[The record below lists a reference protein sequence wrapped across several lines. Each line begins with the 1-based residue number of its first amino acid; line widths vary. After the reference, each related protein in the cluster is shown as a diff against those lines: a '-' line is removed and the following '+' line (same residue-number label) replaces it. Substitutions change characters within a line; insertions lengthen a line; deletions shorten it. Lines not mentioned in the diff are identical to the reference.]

1 VGAGAPRGPMRG
13 DGAEGSR
20 TREVHLEV
28 LRTARVALLEAKGP
42 TEGGAITEAWYLLHG
57 YRQLAR
63 RLLRRFGPLA
73 APHRLV
79 AAPEGLSRFYLDA
92 PDRAHGERDPVGAS
106 WMTREDRS
114 AEIRDY
120 LRYLDRTSVALEGG
134 RAVRRTVLG
143 FSQGAHTAARW
154 AVMGRSRA
162 DRLVLWGAGFPSDLP
177 DGASAA
183 LGGVEIVLVRGDSD
197 GLRRREEEERE
208 EAWLAAEGLSWRV
221 MTHPGGH
228 EISPEVLSGL
238 MEWSPG

>member
-1 VGAGAPRGPMRG
+1 MRG

-28 LRTARVALLEAKGP
+28 LRTARVALLEANGTP
-42 TEGGAITEAWYLLHG
+42 EGAAVTEAWYLLHG

-92 PDRAHGERDPVGAS
+92 PDRPHGGRDPVGAS

-114 AEIRDY
+114 VEIRDY

-134 RAVRRTVLG
+134 RAVLRTVLG

-154 AVMGRSRA
+154 AVMGRSPP

-177 DGASAA
+177 ADASTA
-183 LGGVEIVLVRGDSD
+183 LRGVDIVLVRGDAD
-197 GLRRREEEERE
+197 GLRRSEEEERD
-208 EAWLAAEGLSWRV
+208 EAWLAAEGLSWRA

-228 EISPEVLSGL
+228 EISPEVLSRL
-238 MEWSPG
+238 IEWRTG